1 MFLYIM
7 FVGQVNV
14 YLHSFTHTCMSHV
27 CVCNVCILYE
37 YKIYNMT
44 AKKERFDFFHLIN
57 KY

>member
-1 MFLYIM
+1 M